1 LKRVILPMTRKDS
14 PAPRGCNRARLRAC
28 AAAQGPC
35 FAAAG
40 VQASRPSN
48 LPLTGDLPM
57 TTRLATFAL
66 PLAAALALA
75 ACAEAEDTAYEVDA
89 TDEGGGELIVAEQ
102 QPDAVEVDMP
112 DTPMTNVPEEDAE
125 VPAE

>member
-1 LKRVILPMTRKDS
+1 
-14 PAPRGCNRARLRAC
+14 
-28 AAAQGPC
+28 
-35 FAAAG
+35 
-40 VQASRPSN
+40 
-48 LPLTGDLPM
+48 M

-75 ACAEAEDTAYEVDA
+75 ACAEAEDTTYEVDA
-89 TDEGGGELIVAEQ
+89 TDEGGGELIVTEQ
-102 QPDAVEVDMP
+102 QPEAVEVDTP

>member
-1 LKRVILPMTRKDS
+1 
-14 PAPRGCNRARLRAC
+14 
-28 AAAQGPC
+28 
-35 FAAAG
+35 
-40 VQASRPSN
+40 
-48 LPLTGDLPM
+48 M
-57 TTRLATFAL
+57 TTPLATFAL

-75 ACAEAEDTAYEVDA
+75 ACGESEDTAYEVDA

-102 QPDAVEVDMP
+102 QPDAVEVDTP

>member
-1 LKRVILPMTRKDS
+1 MP
-14 PAPRGCNRARLRAC
+14 
-28 AAAQGPC
+28 
-35 FAAAG
+35 
-40 VQASRPSN
+40 
-48 LPLTGDLPM
+48 
-57 TTRLATFAL
+57 TRLATYAH

-75 ACAEAEDTAYEVDA
+75 ACAEPEDTAYEVDA

-102 QPDAVEVDMP
+102 QPEAVEVDTP

>member
-1 LKRVILPMTRKDS
+1 
-14 PAPRGCNRARLRAC
+14 
-28 AAAQGPC
+28 
-35 FAAAG
+35 
-40 VQASRPSN
+40 
-48 LPLTGDLPM
+48 M

-75 ACAEAEDTAYEVDA
+75 ACAESEDPTYEVDA

-102 QPDAVEVDMP
+102 QPDAVEVDTP